1 MMLPNSVF
9 LQNPSVR
16 RKSTGDRRA
25 QLVHVFSETE
35 RGRQIDNLDE
45 VALFSLLTVK
55 AAR

>member
-45 VALFSLLTVK
+45 VALFSLLPVK